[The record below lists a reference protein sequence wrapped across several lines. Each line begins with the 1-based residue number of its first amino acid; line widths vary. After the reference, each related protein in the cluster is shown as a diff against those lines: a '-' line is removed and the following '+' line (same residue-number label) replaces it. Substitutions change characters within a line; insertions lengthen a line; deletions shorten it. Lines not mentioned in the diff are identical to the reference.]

1 MSVESIR
8 SEIAEYQKKIDKY
21 TTIQSKVSALSAPL
35 SNCQKSTETLNGYTK
50 YVVVNGEAIDGG
62 AIDNIVNKNLATISE
77 YIAEMVAQGTQ
88 LIEKY
93 TNLKAEA
100 EKRLEELLAEIER
113 QKQAANN
120 YTYDQS
126 TTKKINIPK
135 RSINQLK

>member
-1 MSVESIR
+1 M
-8 SEIAEYQKKIDKY
+8 K
-21 TTIQSKVSALSAPL
+21 
-35 SNCQKSTETLNGYTK
+35 
-50 YVVVNGEAIDGG
+50 
-62 AIDNIVNKNLATISE
+62 
-77 YIAEMVAQGTQ
+77 
-88 LIEKY
+88 
-93 TNLKAEA
+93 LKADTTKDLQLAADLKYFAIPEA